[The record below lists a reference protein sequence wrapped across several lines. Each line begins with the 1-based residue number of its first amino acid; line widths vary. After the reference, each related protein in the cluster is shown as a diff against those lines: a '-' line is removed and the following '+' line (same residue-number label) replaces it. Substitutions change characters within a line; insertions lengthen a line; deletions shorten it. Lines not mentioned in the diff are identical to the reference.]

1 MLVLLIHTFDLEN
14 IVRLV
19 PILSH
24 GNARLK
30 SGFFIDNDIL
40 LPNMLA
46 ETIVT
51 QRIVYEALQKAGGP
65 AKVSIT
71 LELMNM
77 VQNSHKTYTHAQE

>member
-24 GNARLK
+24 GNARLE